1 MHQQSKNDSNFQ
13 KALRA
18 LPEGAVPNAL
28 DIKRCGLQT
37 VVREES
43 DKVR

>member
-1 MHQQSKNDSNFQ
+1 MHPLRENESKREQ
-13 KALRA
+13 ALRA
-18 LPEGAVPNAL
+18 FPEGAIADDL

-43 DKVR
+43 RKVR